1 MYETPI
7 KMDIMLRVHDLPVSQ
22 RDDVSL
28 SLGLQSPFHSGSTSF
43 SQKDVSS
50 TNSKETKQRE
60 KMSFK

>member
-7 KMDIMLRVHDLPVSQ
+7 KMDIMLRVYDLPVSQ
-22 RDDVSL
+22 ADDASL
-28 SLGLQSPFHSGSTSF
+28 SLGLDSLFHSGSTAF

-50 TNSKETKQRE
+50 TNSKETKQRQ